1 MAKSESGSDTID
13 LRDGAALKQTGAAQ
27 AEQHVKNKN
36 VIVKGI
42 IEHVGERWFTEAV
55 KLQKARCAREGVLG
69 WEPDDRNVL
78 FELAP
83 APAPCL
89 GEWCYRTRMVGH
101 TKRGTL
107 IVTETFLPKSQLMK
121 YGGNASFSN

>member
-1 MAKSESGSDTID
+1 MAEGESGSDKVE
-13 LRDGAALKQTGAAQ
+13 LRDGAALKEKGAAH
-27 AEQHVKNKN
+27 AEQSVKNKD

-42 IEHVGERWFTEAV
+42 VEHVGERWFNEAV
-55 KLQKARCAREGVLG
+55 RLQKAKCAREGVLG
-69 WEPDDRNVL
+69 WEPDDTNVL

-101 TKRGTL
+101 TKQGTL
-107 IVTETFLPKSQLMK
+107 IVTETYLPKSQLVK